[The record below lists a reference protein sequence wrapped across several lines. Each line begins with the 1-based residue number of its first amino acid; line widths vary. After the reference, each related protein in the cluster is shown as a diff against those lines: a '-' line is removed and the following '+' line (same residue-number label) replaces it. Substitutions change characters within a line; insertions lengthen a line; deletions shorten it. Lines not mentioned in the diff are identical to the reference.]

1 VYPSPLSCSL
11 LVRHHPVRE
20 GPSHCPAAATVG
32 LRPFLLAAHS
42 PSTAFGTRPTK
53 AWHRVPGPAAVEVPR
68 LVCCVAVRVTW
79 LEAYASGRVS
89 FARGSRRGDVLSR
102 TVVRLVSGGR
112 NQKRLLTP
120 RHRLFAVWHRLPH
133 N

>member
-1 VYPSPLSCSL
+1 MS
-11 LVRHHPVRE
+11 
-20 GPSHCPAAATVG
+20 

-42 PSTAFGTRPTK
+42 PSTAFDTRPTK

-89 FARGSRRGDVLSR
+89 FARGSRRGDVCTNRVARDFGRQKPEAPPYPS
-102 TVVRLVSGGR
+102 TPAVRGVAPSPA
-112 NQKRLLTP
+112 QLTGKP
-120 RHRLFAVWHRLPH
+120 LRAVHG
-133 N
+133 